1 MNGRTS
7 WAACSAEQNKCS
19 DSVNRLL
26 ASADTFV
33 STLRHGGVTV
43 WTRYVSSFS
52 TGQHCSGAPL
62 ATTPLQGP
70 RAGVTE
76 ARSRPV
82 VMTGR
87 IRRPN
92 GATGPP
98 RTGPLSGRPVS
109 RDFQRSGA
117 RSVACSVARAVVTVA
132 NCTGLREVI
141 PVEVS
146 TGHRGHHVRSVRF
159 QQVGVVNRRHG
170 IGVVGGS

>member
-33 STLRHGGVTV
+33 SMLRHGGVTV

-52 TGQHCSGAPL
+52 TDQHCSGAPL
-62 ATTPLQGP
+62 AGSPLQGP

-76 ARSRPV
+76 ARSRRV

-87 IRRPN
+87 IGRPN

-109 RDFQRSGA
+109 RDFQGSGA
-117 RSVACSVARAVVTVA
+117 RSVACSVARAV

-146 TGHRGHHVRSVRF
+146 TGHRGRHVRLVRF

-170 IGVVGGS
+170 ISVVGGS